1 MPRVSTDT
9 TAEAPSLALQLAPA
23 DMVDTAR
30 FDAPRK
36 QQVAVIA
43 ASVSVADS
51 NTVAT
56 FGAGPQRKLSGF
68 LDQLLTGVRADEIG
82 TAGALVTELATG
94 LKMLDLPGVRREVE
108 GRAGLLAR
116 LPIVGRYVSALRRF
130 RAMQKQVVDHMAAI
144 ERKAEVH
151 LGKLKASN
159 AGLDRLLDAT
169 EANLRELEVWVAA
182 GQQALMRLRDGFE
195 VERLALATSRD
206 AVGLAKLRDMAEQV
220 NAFETRLVRM
230 HVAFTRGVLSIP
242 QVRIAQQAGRIEIQN
257 TLDTILFDL
266 PDLKGGHRPRRRPA
280 TRSAAPGMRP
290 PPAASIGQRAAT
302 GWHRR
307 AGPAPMSCAKTDPGR
322 HGGPMSSTL
331 SRITRQAARHAW
343 TRACRDRPRKPHQAR
358 GQAVQQL
365 GEVREPPDGWPA
377 QRMPTRPGNRRGPSS
392 DEVPPSR
399 RSSTRYLPAER
410 RPARTPCSALCRRGR
425 GHTAVKAPNAWSA

>member
-1 MPRVSTDT
+1 MSTDT

-108 GRAGLLAR
+108 GRAGLLVR

-195 VERLALATSRD
+195 AERLALATSRD

-230 HVAFTRGVLSIP
+230 HVAFTRGVLAIP
-242 QVRIAQQAGRIEIQN
+242 QIRTAQQAGRIEIQN
-257 TLDTILFDL
+257 TLDTLLFDL
-266 PDLKGGHRPRRRPA
+266 PDLKGAIVRVAALNQISRASEATAARRR
-280 TRSAAPGMRP
+280 
-290 PPAASIGQRAAT
+290 IGRELQEIGVEALDRAYT
-302 GWHRR
+302 L
-307 AGPAPMSCAKTDPGR
+307 AKTTQGDMAGDVD
-322 HGGPMSSTL
+322 TL
-331 SRITRQAARHAW
+331 SRVTDKMLATIDKGLQIDRDN
-343 TRACRDRPRKPHQAR
+343 RAKRDA
-358 GQAVQQL
+358 AVQQL
-365 GEVREPPDGWPA
+365 GEVRERLMDGLRNHA
-377 QRMPTRPGNRRGPSS
+377 EQAMRG
-392 DEVPPSR
+392 
-399 RSSTRYLPAER
+399 
-410 RPARTPCSALCRRGR
+410 
-425 GHTAVKAPNAWSA
+425 

>member
-108 GRAGLLAR
+108 GRAGFLAR

-182 GQQALMRLRDGFE
+182 GQQALMRMRDGFE
-195 VERLALATSRD
+195 TQRLVLATSRD

-230 HVAFTRGVLSIP
+230 HVAFTRGVLAIP
-242 QVRIAQQAGRIEIQN
+242 QIRTAQQAGRIEIQN
-257 TLDTILFDL
+257 TLDTLLFDL
-266 PDLKGGHRPRRRPA
+266 PDLKGAIVRVAALNQISRASEATAARRR
-280 TRSAAPGMRP
+280 
-290 PPAASIGQRAAT
+290 IGRELQEIGVEALDRAYT
-302 GWHRR
+302 L
-307 AGPAPMSCAKTDPGR
+307 AKTTQGDMAGDVD
-322 HGGPMSSTL
+322 TL
-331 SRITRQAARHAW
+331 SRVTDKMLATIDKGLQIDRDN
-343 TRACRDRPRKPHQAR
+343 RAKREA
-358 GQAVQQL
+358 AVQQL
-365 GEVREPPDGWPA
+365 GEVRERLMDGLRNHA
-377 QRMPTRPGNRRGPSS
+377 EQAMRG
-392 DEVPPSR
+392 
-399 RSSTRYLPAER
+399 
-410 RPARTPCSALCRRGR
+410 
-425 GHTAVKAPNAWSA
+425 

>member
-230 HVAFTRGVLSIP
+230 HVAFTRGVLAIP
-242 QVRIAQQAGRIEIQN
+242 QIRTAQQAGRIEIQN
-257 TLDTILFDL
+257 TLDTLLFDL
-266 PDLKGGHRPRRRPA
+266 PDLKGAIVRVAALNQISRASEATAARRR
-280 TRSAAPGMRP
+280 
-290 PPAASIGQRAAT
+290 IGRELQEIGVEALDRAYT
-302 GWHRR
+302 L
-307 AGPAPMSCAKTDPGR
+307 AKTTQGDMAGDVD
-322 HGGPMSSTL
+322 TL
-331 SRITRQAARHAW
+331 SRVTDKMLATIDKGLQIDRDN
-343 TRACRDRPRKPHQAR
+343 RAKRDA
-358 GQAVQQL
+358 AVQQL
-365 GEVREPPDGWPA
+365 GEVRERLMDGLRNHA
-377 QRMPTRPGNRRGPSS
+377 EQAMRG
-392 DEVPPSR
+392 
-399 RSSTRYLPAER
+399 
-410 RPARTPCSALCRRGR
+410 
-425 GHTAVKAPNAWSA
+425 

>member
-1 MPRVSTDT
+1 MSTDT

-43 ASVSVADS
+43 ASVSAADS

-94 LKMLDLPGVRREVE
+94 LRMLDLPGVRREVE

-116 LPIVGRYVSALRRF
+116 LPLVGRYVSALRRF

-144 ERKAEVH
+144 ERKAELH

-169 EANLRELEVWVAA
+169 EANLRELEVWIAA
-182 GQQALMRLRDGFE
+182 GQQALMRMRDGFE
-195 VERLALATSRD
+195 AERLALATSHD
-206 AVGLAKLRDMAEQV
+206 AVGLAKLRDVAEQV

-230 HVAFTRGVLSIP
+230 HVAFTRGVLAIP
-242 QVRIAQQAGRIEIQN
+242 QIRTAQQAGRIEIQN
-257 TLDTILFDL
+257 TLDTLLFDL
-266 PDLKGGHRPRRRPA
+266 PDLKGAIVRVAALHQISRASEATAARRR
-280 TRSAAPGMRP
+280 
-290 PPAASIGQRAAT
+290 IGRELQEIGVDALDRAYT
-302 GWHRR
+302 L
-307 AGPAPMSCAKTDPGR
+307 AKTTQGDMAGDVD
-322 HGGPMSSTL
+322 TL
-331 SRITRQAARHAW
+331 SRVTDKMLATIDKGLQIDRDN
-343 TRACRDRPRKPHQAR
+343 RAKREA
-358 GQAVQQL
+358 AVQQL
-365 GEVREPPDGWPA
+365 GEVRDRLMEGMRNHA
-377 QRMPTRPGNRRGPSS
+377 EQAMRG
-392 DEVPPSR
+392 
-399 RSSTRYLPAER
+399 
-410 RPARTPCSALCRRGR
+410 
-425 GHTAVKAPNAWSA
+425 

>member
-230 HVAFTRGVLSIP
+230 HVAFTRGVLAIP
-242 QVRIAQQAGRIEIQN
+242 QIRTAQQAGRIEIQN
-257 TLDTILFDL
+257 TLDTLLFDL
-266 PDLKGGHRPRRRPA
+266 PDLKGAIVRVAALNQISRPSEATAARRR
-280 TRSAAPGMRP
+280 
-290 PPAASIGQRAAT
+290 IGRELEEIGVKALDRAYT
-302 GWHRR
+302 L
-307 AGPAPMSCAKTDPGR
+307 AKTTQGDMAGDVD
-322 HGGPMSSTL
+322 TL
-331 SRITRQAARHAW
+331 SRVTDKMLATIDKGLQIDRDN
-343 TRACRDRPRKPHQAR
+343 RAKRDA
-358 GQAVQQL
+358 AVQQL
-365 GEVREPPDGWPA
+365 GEVRERLMDSL
-377 QRMPTRPGNRRGPSS
+377 RNH
-392 DEVPPSR
+392 
-399 RSSTRYLPAER
+399 AEQ
-410 RPARTPCSALCRRGR
+410 AMWG
-425 GHTAVKAPNAWSA
+425 

>member
-1 MPRVSTDT
+1 MSTDT

-195 VERLALATSRD
+195 AERLALATSRD

-230 HVAFTRGVLSIP
+230 HVAFTRGVLAIP
-242 QVRIAQQAGRIEIQN
+242 QIRTAQQAGRIEIQN
-257 TLDTILFDL
+257 TLDTLLFDL
-266 PDLKGGHRPRRRPA
+266 PDLKGAIVRVAALNQISRASEATAARRR
-280 TRSAAPGMRP
+280 
-290 PPAASIGQRAAT
+290 IGRELQEIGVEALDRAYT
-302 GWHRR
+302 L
-307 AGPAPMSCAKTDPGR
+307 AKTTQGDMAGDVD
-322 HGGPMSSTL
+322 TL
-331 SRITRQAARHAW
+331 SRVTDKMLATIDKGLQIDRDN
-343 TRACRDRPRKPHQAR
+343 RAKRDA
-358 GQAVQQL
+358 AVQQL
-365 GEVREPPDGWPA
+365 GEVRERLMDGLRNHA
-377 QRMPTRPGNRRGPSS
+377 EQAMRG
-392 DEVPPSR
+392 
-399 RSSTRYLPAER
+399 
-410 RPARTPCSALCRRGR
+410 
-425 GHTAVKAPNAWSA
+425 

>member
-1 MPRVSTDT
+1 MSTDT

-43 ASVSVADS
+43 ASVSAADS

-82 TAGALVTELATG
+82 TAGGLVTELATG
-94 LKMLDLPGVRREVE
+94 LRMLDLPGVRREVE

-116 LPIVGRYVSALRRF
+116 LPLVGRYVSALRRF

-144 ERKAEVH
+144 ERKAELH

-169 EANLRELEVWVAA
+169 EANLRELEVWIAA
-182 GQQALMRLRDGFE
+182 GQQALMRMRDGFE
-195 VERLALATSRD
+195 AERLALATSHD

-230 HVAFTRGVLSIP
+230 HVAFTRGVLAIP
-242 QVRIAQQAGRIEIQN
+242 QIRTAQQAGRIEIQN
-257 TLDTILFDL
+257 TLDTLLFDL
-266 PDLKGGHRPRRRPA
+266 PDLKGAIVRVAALHQISRASEATAARRR
-280 TRSAAPGMRP
+280 
-290 PPAASIGQRAAT
+290 IGRELQEIGVDALDRAYT
-302 GWHRR
+302 L
-307 AGPAPMSCAKTDPGR
+307 AKTTQGDMAGDVD
-322 HGGPMSSTL
+322 TL
-331 SRITRQAARHAW
+331 SRVTDKMLATIDKGLQIDRDN
-343 TRACRDRPRKPHQAR
+343 RAKREA
-358 GQAVQQL
+358 AVQQL
-365 GEVREPPDGWPA
+365 GEVRDRLMEGMRNHA
-377 QRMPTRPGNRRGPSS
+377 EQAMRG
-392 DEVPPSR
+392 
-399 RSSTRYLPAER
+399 
-410 RPARTPCSALCRRGR
+410 
-425 GHTAVKAPNAWSA
+425 

>member
-1 MPRVSTDT
+1 MSTDT

-230 HVAFTRGVLSIP
+230 HVAFTRGVLAIP
-242 QVRIAQQAGRIEIQN
+242 QIRTAQQAGRIEIQN
-257 TLDTILFDL
+257 TLDTLLFDL
-266 PDLKGGHRPRRRPA
+266 PDLKGAIVRVAALNQISRASEATAARRR
-280 TRSAAPGMRP
+280 
-290 PPAASIGQRAAT
+290 IGRELQEIGVEALDRAYT
-302 GWHRR
+302 L
-307 AGPAPMSCAKTDPGR
+307 AKTTQGDMAGDVD
-322 HGGPMSSTL
+322 TL
-331 SRITRQAARHAW
+331 SRVTDKMLATIDKGLQIDRDN
-343 TRACRDRPRKPHQAR
+343 RAKRDA
-358 GQAVQQL
+358 AVQQL
-365 GEVREPPDGWPA
+365 GEVRERLMDGLRNHA
-377 QRMPTRPGNRRGPSS
+377 EQAMRG
-392 DEVPPSR
+392 
-399 RSSTRYLPAER
+399 
-410 RPARTPCSALCRRGR
+410 
-425 GHTAVKAPNAWSA
+425 

>member
-1 MPRVSTDT
+1 MSTDT

-108 GRAGLLAR
+108 GRAGFLAR

-182 GQQALMRLRDGFE
+182 GQQALMRMRDGFE
-195 VERLALATSRD
+195 TQRLVLATSRD

-230 HVAFTRGVLSIP
+230 HVAFTRGVLAIP
-242 QVRIAQQAGRIEIQN
+242 QIRTAQQAGRIEIQN
-257 TLDTILFDL
+257 TLDTLLFDL
-266 PDLKGGHRPRRRPA
+266 PDLKGAIVRVAALNQISRASEATAARRR
-280 TRSAAPGMRP
+280 
-290 PPAASIGQRAAT
+290 IGRELQEIGVEALDRAYT
-302 GWHRR
+302 L
-307 AGPAPMSCAKTDPGR
+307 AKTTQGDMAGDVD
-322 HGGPMSSTL
+322 TL
-331 SRITRQAARHAW
+331 SRVTDKMLATIDKGLQIDRDN
-343 TRACRDRPRKPHQAR
+343 RAKREA
-358 GQAVQQL
+358 AVQQL
-365 GEVREPPDGWPA
+365 GEVRERLMDGLRNHA
-377 QRMPTRPGNRRGPSS
+377 EQAMRG
-392 DEVPPSR
+392 
-399 RSSTRYLPAER
+399 
-410 RPARTPCSALCRRGR
+410 
-425 GHTAVKAPNAWSA
+425 